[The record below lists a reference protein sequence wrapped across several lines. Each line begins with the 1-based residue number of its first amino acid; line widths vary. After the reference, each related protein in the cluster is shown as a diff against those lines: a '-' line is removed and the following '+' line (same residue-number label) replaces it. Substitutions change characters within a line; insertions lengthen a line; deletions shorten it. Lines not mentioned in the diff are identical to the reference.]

1 MVKIPF
7 IIMTNYGKINKGDIM
22 SYEIKALNDQGKGIC
37 FVDNK
42 ITFVDNTVIGDI
54 VEINI
59 LKTSSKYNLA
69 NVSKYIKKSLTRT
82 KSFCPYSEVCGG
94 CSLANISYQDTLEF
108 KKNKINHALK
118 KFGNIDTSVPII
130 ASEPNLNY
138 RNKIT
143 LKVLDGIVGY
153 FKEQT
158 NEIVPI
164 KECMVA
170 SIPINSFIK
179 YIKNFEIKNG
189 EVIIRSNYNS
199 ELLINFITDDPII
212 LVPINDLKIVG
223 ILKNGKTLKGDT
235 KFMQNIN
242 NHFFQVSYDSFFQI
256 NPYICSQLFN
266 LINEHIIPNSN
277 VLDLYCG
284 VGTLG
289 LSTAN
294 NINKLYGIE
303 IVPNAVINAVT
314 NAKMNN
320 VNNAKYMLGDT
331 SKIISKI
338 DDKIDVIIID
348 PPRSGL
354 DKNSLKTILE
364 INPKQIIYVSCDPIT
379 LSRDLKELTSLY
391 SIDYISGLDMFPY
404 SYHVETF
411 VVLKR

>member
-1 MVKIPF
+1 
-7 IIMTNYGKINKGDIM
+7 MTNYGKINKGDIM
-22 SYEIKALNDQGKGIC
+22 SYEIKSLNDQGKGVC

-59 LKTSSKYNLA
+59 IKTSSKYNLA
-69 NVSKYIKKSLTRT
+69 NVTKYIKKSLTRT

-94 CSLANISYQDTLEF
+94 CSLANISYQKTLEF
-108 KKNKINHALK
+108 KQNKINHALK
-118 KFGNIDTSVPII
+118 KFGNIDTSVSII

-143 LKVLDGIVGY
+143 LKVLDGVVGY

-170 SIPINSFIK
+170 SIPINDFIK
-179 YIKNFEIKNG
+179 YIKDFEIKNG

-212 LVPINDLKIVG
+212 LVPIIDLKIVG
-223 ILKNGKTLKGDT
+223 ILKNGKILKGDT

-266 LINEHIIPNSN
+266 LINEHILPNSN

-289 LSTAN
+289 LSVTN
-294 NINKLYGIE
+294 KINKLYGIE

-320 VNNAKYMLGDT
+320 INNAKYMLGDT
-331 SKIISKI
+331 SKTISKI

-348 PPRSGL
+348 PPRNGL
-354 DKNSLKTILE
+354 DKKSLKTILAM
-364 INPKQIIYVSCDPIT
+364 NPKQIIYVSCDPIT
-379 LSRDLKELTSLY
+379 LSRDLKELTNLY
-391 SIDYISGLDMFPY
+391 NIDYISGLDMFPY
-404 SYHVETF
+404 SYHVETLA
-411 VVLKR
+411 VLKRK